1 MTHISGRF
9 LSDEKVFIG
18 TTLNDSKAN
27 GVVIDYRNQSLI
39 RLNNVEGDF
48 SLYDDGTFT
57 VIGETSGATAQVA
70 NNGYTGP
77 GIKPYTGDILY
88 VENREKV
95 VRLNDQVEN
104 YKIVLEF

>member
-1 MTHISGRF
+1 MKPGRAAARP
-9 LSDEKVFIG
+9 
-18 TTLNDSKAN
+18 TLVSTQDLHN
-27 GVVIDYRNQSLI
+27 I
-39 RLNNVEGDF
+39 RLDN
-48 SLYDDGTFT
+48 GTFT
-57 VIGETSGATAQVA
+57 IIGENSGATAQIA

-95 VRLNDQVEN
+95 TRLNDQVEN